1 MTANK
6 SSQALTL
13 AAAFV
18 LAPATAL
25 ANPNL
30 DAMQWIQRISQA
42 AQKLNYSGTF
52 VYLQQGGLP
61 QTSRITHMIEGGVE
75 RERLEMLEGAPVV
88 VVRTN
93 DEVKSYFP
101 DSKTVLIE
109 KRRAKATFPALAAM
123 PAGALGS
130 TQGAA
135 PAGAPASLPGAGPGV
150 VPSAAQSAQL
160 PVDFSSNY
168 NVRKWDTQRIAGLD
182 CQVLLLEPKDGLRY
196 THKLWADMHS
206 GLLLKAQSFNEKG
219 EMVEQIGFTQIEIG
233 GIIEKYQAKFVKRD
247 GGPGWRTATAQ
258 VWDASLVE
266 SGWKIDPAL
275 PGFRKISEMKRS
287 RDDGVEIG
295 QVVFSDGLTS
305 VSVFVEPARAG
316 VKTREGV
323 STHGAVN
330 VYRRTLGDHLVTVLG
345 EAPVACVTRIAKS
358 IDFRPVAAA
367 PARSIP

>member
-1 MTANK
+1 MTVNK
-6 SSQALTL
+6 SSRALTL
-13 AAAFV
+13 AAA
-18 LAPATAL
+18 LALASAAVL

-30 DAMQWIQRISQA
+30 DALQWIQRISQA

-52 VYLQQGGLP
+52 VYLQQGGVP
-61 QTSRITHMIEGGVE
+61 QTSRITHMMEGGIE
-75 RERLEMLEGAPVV
+75 RERLEMLEGSAVV

-93 DEVKSYFP
+93 DEVRSYLP

-109 KRRAKATFPALAAM
+109 KRRAKATFPAFAAAPAATQV
-123 PAGALGS
+123 PAGAASALLS
-130 TQGAA
+130 GAA
-135 PAGAPASLPGAGPGV
+135 QN
-150 VPSAAQSAQL
+150 AAQSVQL
-160 PVDFSSNY
+160 PVDFSGNY

-196 THKLWADMHS
+196 THKLWADMNT

-219 EMVEQIGFTQIEIG
+219 EVVEQIGFTQIEIG
-233 GIIEKYQAKFVKRD
+233 GLIEKYQAKFSKRD

-266 SGWKIDPAL
+266 LGWKIDPAL

-287 RDDGVEIG
+287 RDDGVEVG

-323 STHGAVN
+323 STHGAVS

-358 IDFRPVAAA
+358 IEFLRPAAAA